1 MVFLDLGAAS
11 YKVTVV
17 GFNSVVGKKNKTQG
31 AMSVKGIAWDET
43 LGGKWHVTSVHP
55 HVIRGTW

>member
-1 MVFLDLGAAS
+1 MQEPTNVVFLDLGAAS

-43 LGGKWHVTSVHP
+43 LGGK
-55 HVIRGTW
+55 